1 VRWSSSVLT
10 ELLNKDRSRAMRTP
24 VFLFQTS

>member
-1 VRWSSSVLT
+1 VLT